1 MIYQCNTQSAFQ
13 SYFLGV
19 HSFLSLTVIGKILD
33 AQIYSLLKQ
42 RKVKKSSVLARAVE
56 VLESIFRFSCDLAL
70 VKNKI
75 HANHFNYRV
84 SDQSMAL
91 LSVQFQSLA
100 LTTGWLGRI
109 RFLMV
114 PSSIPWHACR

>member
-42 RKVKKSSVLARAVE
+42 RKVKKSSVLARAVQ
-56 VLESIFRFSCDLAL
+56 VLESILRFSCDLAL

-75 HANHFNYRV
+75 HANHFNYQV
-84 SDQSMAL
+84 SDQSMEL
-91 LSVQFQSLA
+91 LSVQFQSPA
-100 LTTGWLGRI
+100 L
-109 RFLMV
+109 
-114 PSSIPWHACR
+114 HDH